1 MSSPRVEIDAD
12 TLGTLRVSG
21 AISYTNAADALAR
34 LPVTRVGKA
43 STAVDVD
50 LSGLKHADSATLAVL
65 IAWAARVKKLGGELR
80 LRNAPQ
86 ALRNLA
92 HLSDLEGLLGF
103 A

>member
-1 MSSPRVEIDAD
+1 MTTSPYFAVESD

-21 AISYTNAADALAR
+21 AISYANAGRALLQAPQAPRGGSR
-34 LPVTRVGKA
+34 L
-43 STAVDVD
+43 DVD
-50 LSGLKHADSATLAVL
+50 LSALENADSATLAVL
-65 IAWAARVKKLGGELR
+65 IAWAARVQKLGGELR

-92 HLSDLEGLLGF
+92 HLSDLDGLLGL

>member
-21 AISYTNAADALAR
+21 VISYANAADALAR
-34 LPVTRVGKA
+34 LPAPRGQGA
-43 STAVDVD
+43 MDLD
-50 LSGLKHADSATLAVL
+50 LSGLQHADSATLAVL
-65 IAWAARVKKLGGELR
+65 IAWAARARKRGGELH

-92 HLSDLEGLLGF
+92 HLSDLESLLGLV
-103 A
+103 

>member
-1 MSSPRVEIDAD
+1 MSEPRVEIDAD
-12 TLGTLRVSG
+12 TLGTLRISG
-21 AISYTNAADALAR
+21 TISYANAADALAR
-34 LPVTRVGKA
+34 LPVRAGA
-43 STAVDVD
+43 NAVDLD

-65 IAWAARVKKLGGELR
+65 IAWAARVQKLGGELR

-92 HLSDLEGLLGF
+92 HLSDLDGLLGL

>member
-1 MSSPRVEIDAD
+1 VSQPRVEIDAD

-21 AISYTNAADALAR
+21 TISYANAVDALAR
-34 LPVTRVGKA
+34 LPAARAGA
-43 STAVDVD
+43 SAVELD
-50 LSGLKHADSATLAVL
+50 LSGLKQADSATLAVL
-65 IAWAARVKKLGGELR
+65 IGWAARVHQLGGVLR

-92 HLSDLEGLLGF
+92 RLSDLDALLGI

>member
-12 TLGTLRVSG
+12 TLGTPRVSG
-21 AISYTNAADALAR
+21 TISYANAADALGR
-34 LPVTRVGKA
+34 LPAPRGQSGA
-43 STAVDVD
+43 ID
-50 LSGLKHADSATLAVL
+50 LDLGGLQHADSATLAVL
-65 IAWAARVKKLGGELR
+65 IAWNSRVRRHGGELR

-92 HLSDLEGLLGF
+92 HLSDLDGLLGL

>member
-1 MSSPRVEIDAD
+1 VSEPRVEIDAD
-12 TLGTLRVSG
+12 TLGTLRISG
-21 AISYTNAADALAR
+21 TISYANAADALAR
-34 LPVTRVGKA
+34 LPVRAGA
-43 STAVDVD
+43 NAVDLD

-65 IAWAARVKKLGGELR
+65 IAWAARVQKLGGELR

-92 HLSDLEGLLGF
+92 HLSDLDGLLGL